1 MRMGLVAGAKLPVW
15 EPKPGEAAPEPNPSL
30 AYICS
35 LLPRESCSALLQC
48 SALILK
54 AIGRDALKAVEQQCR
69 RVKTVGSCASVQLT
83 HHAVHGLYEEGAD
96 EMACSSTCP
105 LPTLGTH
112 GDTGGGSISQL
123 LNIIVLLLQVHHQ
136 FTIIRVG
143 DVKSLLLR
151 ICDYFQ
157 FNTNT
162 TKYLQFEI

>member
-83 HHAVHGLYEEGAD
+83 HHTVHGLYEEGAD

-123 LNIIVLLLQVHHQ
+123 LNIIVLLLQVHHHHWNQ
-136 FTIIRVG
+136 KDMQLAHALKLT
-143 DVKSLLLR
+143 L
-151 ICDYFQ
+151 
-157 FNTNT
+157 
-162 TKYLQFEI
+162 KYDKTS